1 MTITQTQADVI
12 SGYLQRIGFQGHIFD
27 PNDHDE
33 SVHLISIPPSQPFW
47 IFSFKPSTS
56 PRVINGGNMFTY
68 GVAADSF
75 DAIVTSWDRN
85 VNESTTI
92 IQGMKTLKP
101 EGLVFLCVEGEVAPT
116 DRALFARAK
125 VEFVTTLET
134 YKAPNWPEICTMLCG
149 VYKGGL
155 YASQAGGA

>member
-1 MTITQTQADVI
+1 MTITQTQADAI

-75 DAIVTSWDRN
+75 DAIVTTGPSTQLDKDRLR
-85 VNESTTI
+85 
-92 IQGMKTLKP
+92 QGLVTLKP
-101 EGLVFLCVEGEVAPT
+101 FGLVILAYTVGNYRFTRSVMTINRISHLESFLDDDVVVGEY
-116 DRALFARAK
+116 LG
-125 VEFVTTLET
+125 
-134 YKAPNWPEICTMLCG
+134 G
-149 VYKGGL
+149 V
-155 YASQAGGA
+155 

>member
-1 MTITQTQADVI
+1 MTITQTQADAI

-75 DAIVTSWDRN
+75 DMIVTSQPVDLS
-85 VNESTTI
+85 VVS
-92 IQGMKTLKP
+92 QGMKTLKQG
-101 EGLVFLCVEGEVAPT
+101 GLVCLCVPGQMKPK
-116 DRALFARAK
+116 DRAVFTKLK
-125 VEFVTTLET
+125 VEFTHHIET
-134 YKAPNWPEICTMLCG
+134 CDDLGGSRLVAFNSVLFGI
-149 VYKGGL
+149 YKGGM
-155 YASQAGGA
+155 